1 MASMAG
7 TTVMLGDTGTP
18 FDQSHVNYQYW
29 APANPDGTY
38 SIAGVRP
45 GSYRLSAYK
54 PGVLDDFHLDGVA
67 VTSPS
72 TAIAAQTWN
81 PPVNQASPGAGSTIV
96 MQLGIPDRTAMEFR
110 DGDNYKH
117 YGLFNNEGLDFP
129 AGATF
134 VFGNV
139 NGAGPTSDRQGWY
152 FTHWKSYTHNWDPSI
167 SPDPYIPSGPT
178 VSPPDP
184 RIEFNL
190 LHLPAASTTG
200 YVTVAVA
207 SVNSGATLTLTLNG
221 HTATGSV
228 PVSSSSASRS
238 GAGGIYNS
246 VVIPFPA
253 ADFVQG
259 ANTLIVHSSQTPI
272 QYDAIRIELSPAD
285 ATLVPQPDLT
295 VSTNSAGSFVQGGN
309 AQYNVVVTNAGT
321 DASIGPVT
329 VAVTLPW
336 SLTGSPA
343 TLSGSGWS
351 CETSGHVVVDG
362 LAYECTRADSL
373 SSGGGFPPI
382 AVSAALLP
390 GAPSTVQTCS
400 TVSGGADINTANN
413 QACDISAVALGTNAV
428 SGSIAAKA
436 GPSNARVWSISVSN
450 AGATPAYEVTLGA
463 FALTQTSG
471 AACSPV
477 VTAPKAFP
485 IMLGMLSPGTTAT
498 GSVTIDFT
506 GCPALARFTLNVP
519 ITTTGQVVNTL
530 TRTNQFQ

>member
-1 MASMAG
+1 
-7 TTVMLGDTGTP
+7 
-18 FDQSHVNYQYW
+18 
-29 APANPDGTY
+29 
-38 SIAGVRP
+38 
-45 GSYRLSAYK
+45 
-54 PGVLDDFHLDGVA
+54 
-67 VTSPS
+67 
-72 TAIAAQTWN
+72 
-81 PPVNQASPGAGSTIV
+81 
-96 MQLGIPDRTAMEFR
+96 
-110 DGDNYKH
+110 
-117 YGLFNNEGLDFP
+117 
-129 AGATF
+129 
-134 VFGNV
+134 
-139 NGAGPTSDRQGWY
+139 
-152 FTHWKSYTHNWDPSI
+152 
-167 SPDPYIPSGPT
+167 

-190 LHLPAASTTG
+190 LHLPAASATG

-295 VSTNSAGSFVQGGN
+295 VSTNAAGSFVQGGN

-390 GAPSTVQTCS
+390 GALSTVQTCS
-400 TVSGGADINTANN
+400 TVSGGADINTVNN

-436 GPSNARVWSISVSN
+436 GLSNARVWSISVSN

-485 IMLGMLSPGTTAT
+485 IMLGMLSPGATAT

-506 GCPALARFTLNVP
+506 GCPALARFTLSVP